1 MGIVH
6 VLNQETINQIA
17 AGEVIERP
25 ASVVK
30 ELVENALDSHATGIT
45 VETEQGG
52 ISMLRVSDNGDGF
65 AADDIRTAFLRHATS
80 KIETGADLFRIH
92 SLGFRGEALSS
103 IAAVAKVELL
113 TYNRDDYL
121 GSRYRIEGGTEI
133 SLEEAGCPQGTT
145 MIVRDL
151 FYNVPAR
158 RKFLKTPVTETGYI
172 NELMCRFAIAHPEI
186 SFTLIAQGR
195 TLLHSPGNGKLRDA
209 VYAACGREIADNL
222 IPVHMETDAV
232 TISGVIGKPLVA
244 RSNRSLELCFVNG
257 RDIRSTILSKA
268 IEDAYQGHLMQH
280 KYPFTAITLDI
291 RPEAID
297 VNVHPTKHD
306 VRFSDRDAV
315 YNAVVDAVR
324 AALKE
329 TILIPDAVIGSDT
342 AAQSRRE
349 QPRPA
354 EVFETNRR
362 SAERYMAV
370 PSKQSTSNSVLPDTT
385 AVGEASES
393 RISEATTEYRE
404 ASRNDESTPVGSNPV
419 KGGFAEENS
428 TDSRSAGISTESN
441 RIDSFSTEMNSVE
454 KHLAENSL
462 AGSNPVVPNP
472 VGSISAENISANSA
486 ISGDAPLTER
496 PVSMVSASEMLQRE
510 IITGEQ
516 MSFMDTQKAPEYRIV
531 GQVFDTYWII
541 QLDHEMLLMD
551 QHAAHEKINYE
562 RFLAQINSGEVFTQQ
577 MTPPAVI
584 SLTIRE
590 EETLAENME
599 YFTKLGFEIRSL
611 GGREY
616 GVFGVPTVL
625 FDIAPEDY
633 FTQTLDRLTE
643 GGRQEPL
650 LRVLERLASM
660 SCKAA
665 IKGGQ
670 KISYTEADHL
680 VAELLKLDNPYQ
692 CPHGRPTMISMSE
705 YELEKKF
712 KRIV

>member
-1 MGIVH
+1 M
-6 VLNQETINQIA
+6 
-17 AGEVIERP
+17 
-25 ASVVK
+25 
-30 ELVENALDSHATGIT
+30 
-45 VETEQGG
+45 
-52 ISMLRVSDNGDGF
+52 
-65 AADDIRTAFLRHATS
+65 
-80 KIETGADLFRIH
+80 
-92 SLGFRGEALSS
+92 
-103 IAAVAKVELL
+103 
-113 TYNRDDYL
+113 
-121 GSRYRIEGGTEI
+121 
-133 SLEEAGCPQGTT
+133 
-145 MIVRDL
+145 
-151 FYNVPAR
+151 
-158 RKFLKTPVTETGYI
+158 
-172 NELMCRFAIAHPEI
+172 
-186 SFTLIAQGR
+186 
-195 TLLHSPGNGKLRDA
+195 
-209 VYAACGREIADNL
+209 
-222 IPVHMETDAV
+222 
-232 TISGVIGKPLVA
+232 
-244 RSNRSLELCFVNG
+244 
-257 RDIRSTILSKA
+257 
-268 IEDAYQGHLMQH
+268 
-280 KYPFTAITLDI
+280 PF
-291 RPEAID
+291 
-297 VNVHPTKHD
+297 
-306 VRFSDRDAV
+306 
-315 YNAVVDAVR
+315 
-324 AALKE
+324 
-329 TILIPDAVIGSDT
+329 
-342 AAQSRRE
+342 
-349 QPRPA
+349 
-354 EVFETNRR
+354 
-362 SAERYMAV
+362 
-370 PSKQSTSNSVLPDTT
+370 DTT
-385 AVGEASES
+385 EVREASES

-404 ASRNDESTPVGSNPV
+404 ASRNDVSTPVGSNPV

-428 TDSRSAGISTESN
+428 TDSRSAGISMGSD
-441 RIDSFSTEMNSVE
+441 RIDSFSKEMNSVE

-462 AGSNPVVPNP
+462 AGNNPVVPNP
-472 VGSISAENISANSA
+472 VGSVSAENISANSA

-633 FTQTLDRLTE
+633 LTQTLDRLTE

>member
-121 GSRYRIEGGTEI
+121 GSRYRIEGGTEV

-362 SAERYMAV
+362 SAERYMTV
-370 PSKQSTSNSVLPDTT
+370 PSEQSTSNSVPSDTT
-385 AVGEASES
+385 EVREASES

-404 ASRNDESTPVGSNPV
+404 ASRNDVSTPV
-419 KGGFAEENS
+419 
-428 TDSRSAGISTESN
+428 
-441 RIDSFSTEMNSVE
+441 
-454 KHLAENSL
+454 
-462 AGSNPVVPNP
+462 GSNPVVPNP

>member
-45 VETEQGG
+45 VEAEQGG

-103 IAAVAKVELL
+103 IAAIAKVELL
-113 TYNRDDYL
+113 TYNREDYL
-121 GSRYRIEGGTEI
+121 GSRYVIEGGTEV

-145 MIVRDL
+145 MIVRDI

-186 SFTLIAQGR
+186 SFTLISQGR

-209 VYAACGREIADNL
+209 VYAACSREIADNL
-222 IPVHMETDAV
+222 IPVHLETDAV
-232 TISGVIGKPLVA
+232 TVSGVIGKPIVA

-257 RDIRSTILSKA
+257 RDIRSAILSKS

-329 TILIPDAVIGSDT
+329 TILIPDVVIGSSSDQT
-342 AAQSRRE
+342 ARAG

-362 SAERYMAV
+362 SAERYTVSSVDQDV
-370 PSKQSTSNSVLPDTT
+370 PNQSKATVT
-385 AVGEASES
+385 ADENKKPEYCLSETVT
-393 RISEATTEYRE
+393 AYRE
-404 ASRNDESTPVGSNPV
+404 TCKSEES
-419 KGGFAEENS
+419 
-428 TDSRSAGISTESN
+428 DAGQC
-441 RIDSFSTEMNSVE
+441 DG
-454 KHLAENSL
+454 KQDAENS
-462 AGSNPVVPNP
+462 AAEHSVAEN
-472 VGSISAENISANSA
+472 SISEHSAAKNNAAKNNAAENIVPV
-486 ISGDAPLTER
+486 DAPLVEKPT
-496 PVSMVSASEMLQRE
+496 VTVTASEMLQRE

-516 MSFMDTQKAPEYRIV
+516 MSFMDTSKTPEYRIV

-562 RFLAQINSGEVFTQQ
+562 RLLAQVNGGEVYTQH
-577 MTPPAVI
+577 MSPPTVI

-590 EETLAENME
+590 EETLTENME
-599 YFTKLGFEIRSL
+599 YFSRLGFEIRSL

-616 GVFGVPTVL
+616 GMFGVPAVL
-625 FDIAPEDY
+625 FDIAPSDY

-670 KISYTEADHL
+670 KISFSEADHL

>member
-121 GSRYRIEGGTEI
+121 GSRYRIEGGTEV

-362 SAERYMAV
+362 SAERYMTV
-370 PSKQSTSNSVLPDTT
+370 PSEQSTSNSVPSDTT
-385 AVGEASES
+385 EVREASES

-404 ASRNDESTPVGSNPV
+404 ASRNDESTPVGN
-419 KGGFAEENS
+419 
-428 TDSRSAGISTESN
+428 
-441 RIDSFSTEMNSVE
+441 
-454 KHLAENSL
+454 
-462 AGSNPVVPNP
+462 NPVVPNP
-472 VGSISAENISANSA
+472 VGSVSAENISANSA

>member
-30 ELVENALDSHATGIT
+30 ELVENALDSGATGIT
-45 VETEQGG
+45 VEAEQGG
-52 ISMLRVSDNGDGF
+52 ISMLRVSDNGSGF

-113 TYNRDDYL
+113 TYNTEDYL
-121 GSRYRIEGGTEI
+121 GSRYVIEGGEEV

-145 MIVRDL
+145 IFVRDL

-172 NELMCRFAIAHPEI
+172 NELMVRFAIAHPEI
-186 SFTLIAQGR
+186 SFSLIAHGK
-195 TLLHSPGNGKLRDA
+195 TLLHTPGNGKLRDA
-209 VYAACGREIADNL
+209 VYATCGREIADNL
-222 IPVHMETDAV
+222 MTVDKETEELTV
-232 TISGVIGKPLVA
+232 TGVIGKPIVS
-244 RSNRSLELCFVNG
+244 RSNRNLALCFVNG
-257 RDIRSTILSKA
+257 RDIKSALITKA

-280 KYPFTAITLDI
+280 RYPFTALSITI
-291 RPEAID
+291 RPETID
-297 VNVHPTKHD
+297 VNVHPTKND
-306 VRFSDRDAV
+306 IRFSDRDTV
-315 YNAVVDAVR
+315 YNTIVEAVR
-324 AALKE
+324 EAFRE
-329 TILIPDAVIGSDT
+329 SILIPNAVPGEEI
-342 AAQSRRE
+342 AIRE
-349 QPRPA
+349 PKPAERPA
-354 EVFETNRR
+354 EVFETHRR
-362 SAERYMAV
+362 STERYITPEVSGEVMPA
-370 PSKQSTSNSVLPDTT
+370 SSTVTSIDDRK
-385 AVGEASES
+385 ASEEPVS
-393 RISEATTEYRE
+393 YTAATVTLDQAANIAEAYTPE
-404 ASRNDESTPVGSNPV
+404 APDITAQANVP
-419 KGGFAEENS
+419 
-428 TDSRSAGISTESN
+428 DSSAKDIE
-441 RIDSFSTEMNSVE
+441 
-454 KHLAENSL
+454 
-462 AGSNPVVPNP
+462 PVVPSEACTPLVEKP
-472 VGSISAENISANSA
+472 VET
-486 ISGDAPLTER
+486 LT
-496 PVSMVSASEMLQRE
+496 ASQLLQRE

-516 MSFMDTQKAPEYRIV
+516 MSFMDTTKEPEYRIV

-541 QLDHEMLLMD
+541 QLDHEMLMVD

-562 RFLAQINSGEVFTQQ
+562 RLLKQVTSGEVFTQH

-584 SLTIRE
+584 TLTIRE
-590 EETLAENME
+590 EEALQNNLE

-616 GVFGVPTVL
+616 GIFGVPTAL
-625 FDIAPEDY
+625 FDIAPQEY
-633 FTQTLDRLTE
+633 FAQTLDRLTE
-643 GGRQEPL
+643 GGGKEPL

-670 KISYTEADHL
+670 TISYSEADHL
-680 VAELLKLDNPYQ
+680 IAELLKLDNPYQ
-692 CPHGRPTMISMSE
+692 CPHGRPTIISMSE

>member
-45 VETEQGG
+45 VEAEQGG

-92 SLGFRGEALSS
+92 SFGFRGEALSS

-121 GSRYRIEGGTEI
+121 GSRYVIEGGNEV

-145 MIVRDL
+145 MLVRDI

-172 NELMCRFAIAHPEI
+172 NELMCRFAIANPEVSFSLI
-186 SFTLIAQGR
+186 SQGR

-209 VYAACGREIADNL
+209 IYAAYGREIADNL
-222 IPVHMETDAV
+222 IPVHMQTDAL
-232 TISGVIGKPLVA
+232 TISGVIGKPIVA

-257 RDIRSTILSKA
+257 RDIRSTLLTKA
-268 IEDAYQGHLMQH
+268 IEDAYQGHLMKH
-280 KYPFTAITLDI
+280 KYPFTALFLDV
-291 RPEAID
+291 RPESID

-324 AALKE
+324 AAFRE
-329 TILIPDAVIGSDT
+329 TILIPDAVIGKDST
-342 AAQSRRE
+342 EETSKT

-362 SAERYMAV
+362 SAERYMAPDSENV
-370 PSKQSTSNSVLPDTT
+370 PPAPVEHATVSSASTK
-385 AVGEASES
+385 AAEAGGGAGAGLENGGK
-393 RISEATTEYRE
+393 AD
-404 ASRNDESTPVGSNPV
+404 DEGNVTCE
-419 KGGFAEENS
+419 GGFAGAGEGDVACGSSTAVAGDGDVACENGFTEAGEGMINRDS
-428 TDSRSAGISTESN
+428 EKTGVDAAVPGSVGTTTVMEAVTDYRDT
-441 RIDSFSTEMNSVE
+441 
-454 KHLAENSL
+454 
-462 AGSNPVVPNP
+462 
-472 VGSISAENISANSA
+472 
-486 ISGDAPLTER
+486 PLVER
-496 PVSMVSASEMLQRE
+496 PVGTVTATEMLQRE

-516 MSFMDTQKAPEYRIV
+516 MSFVDTTKTPDYRIV

-562 RFLAQINSGEVFTQQ
+562 RLLKQVNDGEVYTQQ
-577 MTPPAVI
+577 MSPPTVI

-590 EETLAENME
+590 EEALLENLE

-616 GVFGVPTVL
+616 GIFGVPTVL
-625 FDIAPEDY
+625 FDIAPEEY
-633 FTQTLDRLTE
+633 FAQTLDRLTE

-670 KISYTEADHL
+670 TISYAEADHL

-692 CPHGRPTMISMSE
+692 CPHGRPTIISMSE